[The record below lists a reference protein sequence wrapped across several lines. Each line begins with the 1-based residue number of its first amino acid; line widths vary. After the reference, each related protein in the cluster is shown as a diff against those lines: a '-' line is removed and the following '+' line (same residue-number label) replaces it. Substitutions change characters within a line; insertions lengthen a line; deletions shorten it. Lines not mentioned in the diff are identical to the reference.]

1 MDEGGL
7 PFTSIGTFGND
18 FGAPTSFTGDSG
30 NGQTLMNVVRWGTAG
45 PAAVPFQF
53 TVTTGDS
60 LAALGMFTRDAG
72 GGLLQVDAAS
82 VSGGKLT
89 AFAGG
94 LGGIAVFALTLNVDG
109 SWIFEQLAPIVH
121 SPFGDDAQTVNSFDL
136 SALIKAVSGDG
147 SSLTLAP
154 HTLVLTVEDD
164 VPVLNLG
171 SEDGEFQFVPAVLG
185 TVDEAGLA
193 GTAIGTTGNDPG
205 ASVTATGGA
214 GSLHS
219 LVNFGADGPHP
230 TAPFQ
235 FAVADGAD
243 LTSLGMFTLNAL
255 GAAVPVDTAT
265 ISGNTLTASAGGIAV
280 FTLTIH
286 ADGSWEFTQLAPI
299 SHAPFGDNGGNAN
312 EFDLSRLI
320 KAVDYDGDSVAFS
333 DNFKIMIRDDVPLV
347 AADDDSVTVDGPLTA
362 DGNVL
367 TGVGGSDANATDGN
381 ADAPGADGIAAIA
394 WNGES
399 GGRVSGTY
407 GTLTVD
413 ANGNYSY
420 LLNNADPAVQAL
432 RFGETLTDTFSYTIT
447 DGDGDS
453 AGARLTVTIVGAD
466 HGVTIAGL
474 TPEAQGGDA
483 AVNDANLADGSAP
496 DAAALTQAGSF
507 TVSAHDG
514 IDTLSINGT
523 AITAA
528 ALADSA
534 TTNIVIT
541 TPRGNELKIVGFDA
555 GTGTVSYLYT
565 LLDNE
570 THAAAGTDSIFDNM
584 PVVLT
589 DTDGDSASSTLSI
602 RIIDDIPAAADVA
615 ALDVLDDEGLGGG
628 IAGNGGGD
636 AAGTLTTTS
645 GSLGYT
651 AGADGVQSI
660 VLSGPATL
668 GAESVSS
675 SWNAATNTLTISSA
689 RGDVMTVT
697 VTDVT
702 TGAYTVTLLKP
713 VLHTAGGDENDAA
726 VTINYTVTDGDG
738 DTAHGSLSVAIDDD
752 MPTVTANI
760 EAGAVSLYEN
770 DFSANDLKGA
780 TVLNILGAEGTS
792 ISDGQLVLTQ
802 ETRGQMNWVQIDAG
816 PSFSGDFQATFDLL
830 IFDSGNFERADG
842 FSFQVGNDLNT
853 GSPDHGVFAEEPA
866 VSGLALTFDTWLNGG
881 PWIGGADV
889 VNEIALWFGGEKKA
903 SYVGPL
909 HTTTPVPVEVTM
921 QGTLVTVSYNGV
933 VIFDHVDVG
942 GTLPTDSDFYFGART
957 GFAADLQ
964 AIDNVKITIPAA
976 PLAVD
981 ETALGTDAAVN
992 FATAFTVSFGADGP
1006 GNVQYALAINGGD
1019 GIDSGLIDTLTGNP
1033 VRLYMNGGS
1042 IEGRNGS
1049 GDIVF
1054 VISVD
1059 AAANVTLDQQRA
1071 VVHGASE
1078 SVGISPNLVMLT
1090 ATATDADGDSAS
1102 QSIDLGVLTQFFDD
1116 APIARNDADSVSEDG
1131 PLTADGNVITGS
1143 GGSDANTTDGV
1154 ADTAGADGVTIAW
1167 ANASGNIVAGLYG
1180 TLTVGAD
1187 GSYSYTLNNSLAAVQ
1202 GLSAGETLTE
1212 TFSYTLTD
1220 GDGDTSAATLTITI
1234 NGTDDGVSITGL
1246 TAAAQGGDV
1255 TVNEANL
1262 ADGSAPNASAL
1273 TQTGTFTVS
1282 APDGIDDLTVGGH
1295 AVITNGVFTPTSFT
1309 TPLCNTISF
1318 TGFNPATGELTYT
1331 YTLLDNEA
1339 HDPGNGS
1346 NDLFDNLTVVLTDVD
1361 GSSAT
1366 DTLAIRIVDDVS
1378 SANNDSNWVRES
1390 TSLVASGN
1398 VLQNVAHPGAPS
1410 GSFAD
1415 QADAG
1420 GADSIVTWSG
1430 ASGGTLSGLYGTIT
1444 VAGNGAYT
1452 YTLNASH
1459 PGVVALGN
1467 GDTLTETF
1475 GYWIQDG
1482 DGDQSFATLTITIFG
1497 SDGDVTIS
1505 GLTPQSQGGDVLVN
1519 EDDLLASRGAGE
1531 AAGSDPTKESTT
1543 QTGTFTVSAPDGI
1556 DDLTVGG
1563 HAVITNGVFTPTSFT
1578 TPLGNTLAFTGFNPA
1593 TGEVTYT
1600 YTLLDN
1606 ENHPLGAGS
1615 NSLFE
1620 NLTVVATDTDGSS
1633 ATDTLSINI
1642 VDDVPTAN
1650 EVIKPLTPA
1659 GHDTNLLLIL
1669 DVSGSMDDPSGLTD
1683 LTRLDVMKA
1692 AVNELLEQYDNLGDV
1707 RVRIVTFSSGAS
1719 ASGSVWMTADQAK
1732 TAVAALTAGGSTN
1745 YDAALTT
1752 AQTAFA
1758 DAGKLTTAGVQNVS
1772 YFMSDGEPNAPS
1784 GSAGINAA
1792 EEAVWTSFL
1801 SANQIDSFALGM
1813 GTGVTQSALNP
1824 IAYDG
1829 QTGTNTNAIVVT
1841 DMGQLATALVG
1852 TVTGTTGNL
1861 LTDGVLPG
1869 SFGADGGY
1877 IKSVTVDGT
1886 TYTYDP
1892 AGGGSISVSGGPNN
1906 GSFNAATKV
1915 LIVNTASGGVFTVDM
1930 DGGTFS
1936 YTAPGNITSGFT
1948 DNIPFVLT
1956 DNDGDTAGNLL
1967 RIVVSTVDHAPI
1979 VRDDVVITNVAAQSG
1994 NDQIVIPDFAL
2005 LFNDSDAEGH
2015 TIAITGV
2022 GGEDDGSV
2030 SHAGGNVTFT
2040 EESSSATDGGSF
2052 NYTGTANGLSDTGSV
2067 TLIRQTSSTINGN
2080 GVGEILLGGANNDT
2094 LNGNEGND
2102 VLLGG
2107 GGNDMLNGGAGN
2119 DLMAGGAGNDTYIVD
2134 SAGDIVVENA
2144 GEGTDTV
2151 QASISYTLGAN
2162 VENLTL
2168 TGSAN
2173 INGTGNALDNVITGN
2188 SGNNILDGGAGNDTL
2203 IGGSGNDT
2211 LIGGTGD
2218 DTLIGGA
2225 GNDVLNGEPGAD
2237 TIIVN
2242 AVVGSSSDSER
2253 VNQSGNGSD
2262 TGQDS
2267 IQGFDLTEDT
2277 IRVVATNVNS
2287 FAHGTN
2293 TAIGTGESQSN
2304 GKNPASYTTL
2314 TGLIDLNGDGT
2325 YNDSGDIVVTFSSPT
2340 GGAFNEAN
2348 FEARLQYELYGTS
2361 SANTITGGALDDY
2374 IDGVAGNDVLNG
2386 GTGDDTII
2394 GGTGADSLT
2403 GGPGSDRFVF
2413 AAGDSG
2419 QTSNIDV
2426 ITDYAKGVVG
2436 IGDVIDYL
2444 NAALVIGSTGASATG
2459 TQALIDQTTGIASF
2473 AAGSGTSL
2481 SDALND
2487 IANAISLGGTTQG
2500 EFAFFK
2506 VNGAGNYHLFI
2517 SDSVAGVSANDIVIQ
2532 LFGVTTIGSIQLAS
2546 GDLTIAA

>member
-1 MDEGGL
+1 MGNKTVRIIKVVKPENGQALTIQLGYEQKYKLDLSAIANEKITLVHIGERLIILFDNKATVIVEPFFDSMNAPLPNITVEAGGRDFSSSD
-7 PFTSIGTFGND
+7 FTSTFPITTDQSVLTAAGISLAGNTPPSGANFRGPVVDPLESPDPLDLLGQEELPNWTIEQILFSFDLEPRPANSIPSLGGSVSAVVEEESLNREVTVQPTDSGDGNEDENSAAGND
-18 FGAPTSFTGDSG
+18 HDTPADHSITSH
-30 NGQTLMNVVRWGTAG
+30 
-45 PAAVPFQF
+45 AVE
-53 TVTTGDS
+53 VS
-60 LAALGMFTRDAG
+60 LAGLVTGGDLPLTFKFVDVTSDANPANDVARDTHGNPVTSYGAEVHYVFVSETLIEGWADGRLIFT
-72 GGLLQVDAAS
+72 LELIDAANGTVRFTLNDQIDHPQRTIDTGS
-82 VSGGKLT
+82 VSQGALEET
-89 AFAGG
+89 
-94 LGGIAVFALTLNVDG
+94 LGI
-109 SWIFEQLAPIVH
+109 
-121 SPFGDDAQTVNSFDL
+121 DL
-136 SALIKAVSGDG
+136 SALIGGQDNSGDPI
-147 SSLTLAP
+147 TLP
-154 HTLVLTVEDD
+154 NPNMFVIDVIDD
-164 VPVLNLG
+164 TPVARAQIP
-171 SEDGEFQFVPAVLG
+171 DEFDHAA
-185 TVDEAGLA
+185 VDE
-193 GTAIGTTGNDPG
+193 T
-205 ASVTATGGA
+205 
-214 GSLHS
+214 
-219 LVNFGADGPHP
+219 
-230 TAPFQ
+230 
-235 FAVADGAD
+235 
-243 LTSLGMFTLNAL
+243 
-255 GAAVPVDTAT
+255 VP
-265 ISGNTLTASAGGIAV
+265 SG
-280 FTLTIH
+280 
-286 ADGSWEFTQLAPI
+286 DE
-299 SHAPFGDNGGNAN
+299 
-312 EFDLSRLI
+312 
-320 KAVDYDGDSVAFS
+320 
-333 DNFKIMIRDDVPLV
+333 
-347 AADDDSVTVDGPLTA
+347 AADPFSYGTPLGVSTQWLVDSF
-362 DGNVL
+362 
-367 TGVGGSDANATDGN
+367 GSN
-381 ADAPGADGIAAIA
+381 PGADGLGSSQHIALEIVGGDGADSGLTTTDGTPIRLFL
-394 WNGES
+394 NGSIVE
-399 GGRVSGTY
+399 GRVDGSGAVAFALAVNDSGLVTVAQY
-407 GTLTVD
+407 LPLRHPNASDANETVD
-413 ANGNYSY
+413 LTGKI
-420 LLNNADPAVQAL
+420 NAVV
-432 RFGETLTDTFSYTIT
+432 TVT
-447 DGDGDS
+447 DGDGDVATNS
-453 AGARLTVTIVGAD
+453 VGIGALIQFAD
-466 HGVTIAGL
+466 
-474 TPEAQGGDA
+474 DA
-483 AVNDANLADGSAP
+483 PQAANVSAP
-496 DAAALTQAGSF
+496 
-507 TVSAHDG
+507 
-514 IDTLSINGT
+514 
-523 AITAA
+523 
-528 ALADSA
+528 
-534 TTNIVIT
+534 
-541 TPRGNELKIVGFDA
+541 
-555 GTGTVSYLYT
+555 
-565 LLDNE
+565 
-570 THAAAGTDSIFDNM
+570 
-584 PVVLT
+584 
-589 DTDGDSASSTLSI
+589 
-602 RIIDDIPAAADVA
+602 
-615 ALDVLDDEGLGGG
+615 DVLDDEGLGGG

-689 RGDVMTVT
+689 RGDIMTVT

-713 VLHTAGGDENDAA
+713 VLHAPGGDENDAA

-738 DTAHGSLSVAIDDD
+738 DTANGSLSVTIDDD

-760 EAGAVSLYEN
+760 EAGSAVIYDN
-770 DFSANDLKGA
+770 NFAINDLEGATLLNIKGA
-780 TVLNILGAEGTS
+780 AGAG
-792 ISDGQLVLTQ
+792 ISGGQLVLTQ
-802 ETRGQMNWVQIDAG
+802 ELQDQMNWLVVDAG
-816 PSFSGDFQATFDLL
+816 PSFTGDFHATFDLL
-830 IFDSGNFERADG
+830 IFDSGSLERADG

-853 GSPDHGVFAEEPA
+853 GSPDHGVYAEEPA
-866 VSGLALTFDTWLNGG
+866 VSGLALTFDTWLNDG
-881 PWIGGADV
+881 PWIGGTDV
-889 VNEIALWFGGEKKA
+889 VREIALWFGGVKKA
-903 SYVGPL
+903 SLVLPTL
-909 HTTTPVPVEVTM
+909 HTATPVPVEVTM
-921 QGTLVTVSYNGV
+921 EGTLVTVSYNGT

-942 GTLPTDSDFYFGART
+942 GTLPADSDFFFGART
-957 GFAADLQ
+957 GYAADLH
-964 AIDNVKITIPAA
+964 AIDNLKITIPAA
-976 PLAVD
+976 PLVVD

-1006 GNVQYALAINGGD
+1006 GSVHYTLSINGGD
-1019 GIDSGLIDTLTGNP
+1019 GTDSGLIDTLTGDP
-1033 VRLYMNGGS
+1033 VRLYMNGGA

-1049 GDIVF
+1049 GETVF

-1059 AAANVTLDQQRA
+1059 SGGTVTLDQQRA
-1071 VVHGASE
+1071 VVHGSGE
-1078 SVGISPNLVMLT
+1078 SVSINANLVMLT

-1131 PLTADGNVITGS
+1131 PLTADGNVITGT
-1143 GGSDANTTDGV
+1143 GGSDANATDGTP
-1154 ADTAGADGVTIAW
+1154 DTASSDGLTVVW
-1167 ANASGNIVAGLYG
+1167 AGASGNTVTGLYG

-1262 ADGSAPNASAL
+1262 ADGSAPNAVAL

-1309 TPLCNTISF
+1309 TPLGNTISF
-1318 TGFNPATGELTYT
+1318 TGFNPATGEVTYT
-1331 YTLLDNEA
+1331 YTLLDNET
-1339 HDPGNGS
+1339 HNPGDGS

-1378 SANNDSNWVRES
+1378 SANNDSNWVREN

-1415 QADAG
+1415 QADTG

-1444 VAGNGAYT
+1444 VASNGAYT

-1459 PGVVALGN
+1459 PSVVALGN

-1578 TPLGNTLAFTGFNPA
+1578 TPLGNTLSFTGFNPA

-1606 ENHPLGAGS
+1606 ENHPLGAGT

-1669 DVSGSMDDPSGLTD
+1669 DVSGSMDDPSGLTG
-1683 LTRLDVMKA
+1683 LSRLEVMKA

-1707 RVRIVTFSSGAS
+1707 RVRIVTFSSSAS
-1719 ASGSVWMTADQAK
+1719 AVGSVWMTVDQAK
-1732 TAVAALTAGGSTN
+1732 AALAALSADGSTN

-1792 EEAVWTSFL
+1792 EEAAWASFL
-1801 SANQIDSFALGM
+1801 TANQIDSFALGM
-1813 GTGVTQSALNP
+1813 GTGVTQSALDP

-1829 QTGTNTNAIVVT
+1829 QSGTNTNAIVVT
-1841 DMGQLATALVG
+1841 DMAQLAATLVG
-1852 TVTGTTGNL
+1852 TVAGTAGNL

-1877 IKSVTVDGT
+1877 VKSVTVDGT

-1915 LIVNTASGGVFTVDM
+1915 LTVNTASGGVFTINM
-1930 DGGTFS
+1930 GDGTYS
-1936 YTAPGNITSGFT
+1936 YTAPSVIPSGFT
-1948 DNIPFVLT
+1948 DTIPFVLA
-1956 DNDGDTAGNLL
+1956 DNDGDTSGNVL
-1967 RIVVSTVDHAPI
+1967 RIVVSTMDHAPI

-2022 GGEDDGSV
+2022 GGAADGSV
-2030 SHAGGNVTFT
+2030 SHVGGNVTFT

-2067 TLIRQTSSTINGN
+2067 TLIRQTSSTINGS
-2080 GVGEILLGGANNDT
+2080 GLGEILLGGTGNDT
-2094 LNGNEGND
+2094 LNGYEGND

-2119 DLMAGGAGNDTYIVD
+2119 DLMAGGAGNDTYVVD

-2151 QASISYTLGAN
+2151 QASISYTLPAN

-2173 INGTGNALDNVITGN
+2173 INGTGNALNNVITGN
-2188 SGNNILDGGAGNDTL
+2188 SGNNVLDGGAGNDTLDGGAGNDTL
-2203 IGGSGNDT
+2203 IGGTGNDTLNGGSGNDT
-2211 LIGGTGD
+2211 LNGGAGG
-2218 DTLIGGA
+2218 DTLIGG
-2225 GNDVLNGEPGAD
+2225 DGAD
-2237 TIIVN
+2237 TI
-2242 AVVGSSSDSER
+2242 
-2253 VNQSGNGSD
+2253 D
-2262 TGQDS
+2262 TGAADDNVQDV
-2267 IQGFDLTEDT
+2267 IE
-2277 IRVVATNVNS
+2277 
-2287 FAHGTN
+2287 
-2293 TAIGTGESQSN
+2293 
-2304 GKNPASYTTL
+2304 
-2314 TGLIDLNGDGT
+2314 
-2325 YNDSGDIVVTFSSPT
+2325 FSSASEFGDT
-2340 GGAFNEAN
+2340 VHN
-2348 FEARLQYELYGTS
+2348 F
-2361 SANTITGGALDDY
+2361 D
-2374 IDGVAGNDVLNG
+2374 
-2386 GTGDDTII
+2386 
-2394 GGTGADSLT
+2394 
-2403 GGPGSDRFVF
+2403 
-2413 AAGDSG
+2413 
-2419 QTSNIDV
+2419 
-2426 ITDYAKGVVG
+2426 
-2436 IGDVIDYL
+2436 
-2444 NAALVIGSTGASATG
+2444 ATG
-2459 TQALIDQTTGIASF
+2459 TAGQIDLIRFTGQLNLDLDDGTNNNAFLF
-2473 AAGSGTSL
+2473 ATG
-2481 SDALND
+2481 N
-2487 IANAISLGGTTQG
+2487 
-2500 EFAFFK
+2500 
-2506 VNGAGNYHLFI
+2506 NGAGKVNVDLGEDNSDVEALLLSGSEGVATANLGNAAAVAAAFNAEFNMI
-2517 SDSVAGVSANDIVIQ
+2517 SSSSGANDDALLVINATDSTSFSVWRYIETATPNSIQ
-2532 LFGVTTIGSIQLAS
+2532 ASELTLIGIFHSNAAVTTGNFDLA
-2546 GDLTIAA
+2546 